1 MYSAL
6 GCSFTFMSV
15 SLMRKKSERI
25 DRKFKTQNPILSG
38 LCVYNG
44 LGNFSVK
51 PDKKSPAKTLQVDQV
66 SMIAGG
72 TGITPML
79 QLITAVFRDPNDNTN
94 LALLFANQSEDDI
107 LVREELEAIQ
117 AEHPDRFKVGYR
129 ISSYSFRP

>member
-1 MYSAL
+1 
-6 GCSFTFMSV
+6 MSQYLENM
-15 SLMRKKSERI
+15 SIGDSI
-25 DRKFKTQNPILSG
+25 DVRGPSG

-51 PDKKSPAKTLQVDQV
+51 PDKKSPAKTLQVAQV

-94 LALLFANQSEDDI
+94 LALLFANQSEEDI

-117 AEHPDRFKVGYR
+117 AEHPDRFKVCYCVLENV
-129 ISSYSFRP
+129 SYNIYFYGFIDL